1 MSVLFCV
8 PAIGQEQILKQKI
21 AGLCLWERLYQHAK
35 RAGMT
40 PLFIL
45 GSDSS
50 LKKSVPDDAYCTDYS
65 KFSCRGFG
73 IVVLCRADVLPE
85 IECLK
90 YIASMHVPMGH
101 LLEDK
106 GLAVFSPS
114 KDCLEFER
122 AFAPNG
128 FHELLKFVATY
139 MEKGPLRCNKGKIYH
154 AGDPLSIK
162 ELEDHLFKGLIKDT
176 EGFMSRHV
184 ERRISLFISKRLV
197 NTSVT
202 PNQVT
207 VISTIIG
214 LIGAFFISL
223 GQGLP
228 QIFGSILFL
237 VHSIVDGCDG
247 EIARIKFM
255 ESRLGGVMDFW
266 GDNIV
271 HAAVFWAI
279 GLEWA
284 MRSGALLPL
293 YLGAMAVAGTFLSA
307 AIVYFTTMRKK
318 TEGPLYTS
326 VSESEQARR
335 KSRLIKVADFLSRRD
350 FIYLVVILAFLH
362 HLDWFLVAASFGSIA
377 FAGALLWI
385 RFKG

>member
-1 MSVLFCV
+1 
-8 PAIGQEQILKQKI
+8 
-21 AGLCLWERLYQHAK
+21 
-35 RAGMT
+35 MT

-50 LKKSVPDDAYCTDYS
+50 LKESVPDDACCTDYS
-65 KFSCRGFG
+65 NFSCRGLSV
-73 IVVLCRADVLPE
+73 VVLCRADVLPE

-90 YIASMHVPMGH
+90 YVSSMYVPKGH
-101 LLEDK
+101 LLKDK

-114 KDCLEFER
+114 KDCLEFEQ
-122 AFAPNG
+122 AFDPDG
-128 FHELLKFVATY
+128 FHKLLKFVATY
-139 MEKGPLRCNKGKIYH
+139 MEKGPLRCNKGKIYYV
-154 AGDPLSIK
+154 GDPLSIK
-162 ELEDHLFKGLIKDT
+162 ELEDYLFKGLIKDT
-176 EGFMSRHV
+176 EGFMSRYV

-197 NTSVT
+197 NTSIT
-202 PNQVT
+202 PNQIT

-214 LIGAFFISL
+214 LTGAFFICL
-223 GQGLP
+223 GQGFM
-228 QIFGSILFL
+228 QIVGALLFL
-237 VHSIVDGCDG
+237 LHSIVDGCDG

-284 MRSGALLPL
+284 MRSRSSLPL

-318 TEGPLYTS
+318 TEGPIYTS
-326 VSESEQARR
+326 VSDSEQARR
-335 KSRLIKVADFLSRRD
+335 KSRVIKVADFLSRRD
-350 FIYLVVILAFLH
+350 FIYLVVALAFFH
-362 HLDWFLVAASFGSIA
+362 HLDWFLIAASFGSIA
-377 FAGALLWI
+377 FAGVLLWI
-385 RFKG
+385 RIKS